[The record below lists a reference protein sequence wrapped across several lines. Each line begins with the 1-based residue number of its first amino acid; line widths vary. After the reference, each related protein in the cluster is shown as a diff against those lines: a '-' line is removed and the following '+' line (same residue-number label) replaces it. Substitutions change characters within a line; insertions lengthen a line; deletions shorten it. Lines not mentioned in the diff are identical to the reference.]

1 MLSSKNKD
9 YYITCMSFYVDV
21 AVEVTKVLQLYTIKE
36 ISDLV
41 NAILADGVD
50 FGYKSNAIQIT
61 YEGKSYVFK
70 INKIKRSKNI
80 DDVEFVD
87 YNFKKWRKLAYV
99 TYEELQGDGMRFEL
113 GKGIIDQLYHKISRW
128 FNLIDNNLRN
138 SWCFYRQHSE
148 FIW

>member
-1 MLSSKNKD
+1 
-9 YYITCMSFYVDV
+9 MSFYVDV

-50 FGYKSNAIQIT
+50 SGYKSNAIQIT

-70 INKIKRSKNI
+70 IDRIKRSKNI

-87 YNFKKWRKLAYV
+87 YSFKK
-99 TYEELQGDGMRFEL
+99 
-113 GKGIIDQLYHKISRW
+113 
-128 FNLIDNNLRN
+128 
-138 SWCFYRQHSE
+138 
-148 FIW
+148 